1 MSEPT
6 QPVGATAYGG
16 SAPPEPTAPPYSE
29 RPVAFRHPEALGGLL
44 LILAGIAAG
53 ISLLLDW
60 LDGEDISGYS
70 LVREGFGDLGGIF
83 GNGLWQPLAIVLGGG
98 VLLLLGIAMWL
109 PLRTHRF
116 LGLLGL
122 LVTAVIIAA
131 LLVPLADADWDLG
144 FFAIGFWFG
153 IAVAV
158 LGLLGSLKALL
169 TGPKYA

>member
-6 QPVGATAYGG
+6 QPAGATAYGG

-29 RPVAFRHPEALGGLL
+29 KPVAFRHPESLGGLL

-70 LVREGFGDLGGIF
+70 LVREGFDDLGEIF
-83 GNGLWQPLAIVLGGG
+83 GNGMWQPLAIVLGGG

-116 LGLLGL
+116 LGALGL
-122 LVTAVIIAA
+122 LVSAVVVAA
-131 LLVPLADADWDLG
+131 VLVPLADADWDLG

-169 TGPKYA
+169 TGPKYG

>member
-29 RPVAFRHPEALGGLL
+29 KPVAFRHPESVGGLI

-53 ISLLLDW
+53 VSLLLDW
-60 LDGEDISGYS
+60 LDGEDVSGLS
-70 LVREGFGDLGGIF
+70 LVREGFDDLGSILD
-83 GNGLWQPLAIVLGGG
+83 NGLWQPLAIILGGG
-98 VLLLLGIAMWL
+98 VLLILGLALWL
-109 PLRTHRF
+109 PLRSHRF

-122 LVTAVIIAA
+122 LVSAVIVAA
-131 LLVPLADADWDLG
+131 VLVPLVDADWNLG
-144 FFAIGFWFG
+144 FFGIGFWFA

-169 TGPKYA
+169 TGPKYS

>member
-1 MSEPT
+1 MSDPT
-6 QPVGATAYGG
+6 QPAGATAYGA
-16 SAPPEPTAPPYSE
+16 SSPTEPTSPAYSQ
-29 RPVAFRHPEALGGLL
+29 RPVAFRHPESLGGLL
-44 LILAGIAAG
+44 LILAGIAAA

-60 LDGEDISGYS
+60 LADDDISGYS
-70 LVREGFGDLGGIF
+70 LVRRGFDDLGGIF
-83 GNGLWQPLAIVLGGG
+83 DTGLWQPLAIVLGGG

-116 LGLLGL
+116 LGALGL
-122 LVTAVIIAA
+122 VVSLVIAAA
-131 LLVPLADADWDLG
+131 LLVPLADAAWDLG
-144 FFAIGFWFG
+144 FFAVGFWFG

>member
-6 QPVGATAYGG
+6 QPAEATASRG

-29 RPVAFRHPEALGGLL
+29 EPVAFRHPESLGGLL

-53 ISLLLDW
+53 VSLLLDW
-60 LDGEDISGYS
+60 VDGEDISGLT
-70 LVREGFGDLGGIF
+70 LVREGFEDLGAIV
-83 GNGLWQPLAIVLGGG
+83 GNGLWQPLSIVLGGG
-98 VLLLLGIAMWL
+98 VLLVIGLAMWL

-122 LVTAVIIAA
+122 IVTALVAA
-131 LLVPLADADWDLG
+131 GLLVPLYQADWDLG
-144 FFAIGFWFG
+144 AFAIGFYFG
-153 IAVAV
+153 LAVAV

-169 TGPKYA
+169 TGPKFA